1 MAYIQI
7 EYEEGYCECDFDYE
21 VSKIYCMQC
30 NTQAASDLGCKYF
43 DNGEE
48 KNHQGVRVIPYGNCI
63 HALTRKKYKGMSVK
77 NYEIEEMEYP
87 FNELDTCMEL
97 TTRGRKYCCSKVVL
111 DGVLIYQKDGE
122 E

>member
-7 EYEEGYCECDFDYE
+7 EYEEGYC
-21 VSKIYCMQC
+21 SKGMSKEYCMQC
-30 NTQAASDLGCKYF
+30 NTEAASDLGCKYF

-48 KNHQGVRVIPYGNCI
+48 KNHQGVRVIPYGDCI

-77 NYEIEEMEYP
+77 NYEIEETEDTY
-87 FNELDTCMEL
+87 NKLDNCMEL
-97 TTRGRKYCCSKVVL
+97 TTRGKTYYCSKVVL
-111 DGVLIYQKDGE
+111 DGVLIYQKDSE